1 MTAHK
6 PLRILVVISHPWDL
20 RLGAPRV
27 YMELAEQW
35 RASGNVV
42 EKFSLSDAYPNGA
55 GSGAKFLIRQFLFA
69 RKAAAFIRRNRDR
82 YDVVDALVGD
92 LPFSKVQ
99 LGFRGLLVARSVG
112 LPQLYDEFEQTVP
125 RRWPGRSRGRLRGRI
140 FYEWARRRRVR
151 ASQAA
156 LAHAD
161 LINVPNVAESVHLR
175 GLHHGAAV
183 LVEPYGLTEMRR
195 KELQKVAATC
205 DTRLAEKKV
214 CFIGMWG
221 ARKGAYDWPQLV
233 SLIRAAVPEARFI
246 FLGTMVPAG
255 RIQAQLGA
263 NAERVE
269 FVSDYEPH
277 ELSGLLA
284 TCTAG
289 AFPSYVEGFG
299 LAVLEQLAAGL
310 PTVAFDVPGP
320 RDILNRALPELLVP
334 PGDLPAFA
342 GAVTKILQL
351 DPATY
356 RGLVDR
362 STKAV
367 AGHSW
372 SVIARD
378 TLQSYHSA
386 LRTFAAPSVIFAQPF
401 GLSSPGGGARIL
413 RALLQN
419 PPVRP
424 AIVSTA
430 PDAPQARERFRELH
444 IPRRPSFG
452 RIEQTRWHSLPELVT
467 PLFRSSFRRRLRVAC
482 REQKAVALHA
492 IPHRALDFYDSYLVA
507 LALGLPYFLQVHDDL
522 LYSAKGGINLS
533 FASSALQEVWRGAQ
547 LRFVISRQ
555 MGEEYVRRYGPQEF
569 IIITD
574 GIDRVAAAP
583 VEGRGNELRI
593 YFMGLFHIS
602 YEENLRVLLQAIARV
617 QAANPSARISVS
629 LRCGQINARDIRE
642 AANVRILPFGS
653 EADVSRD
660 LEEADLLYLP
670 LPFGANFEPFVKLSL
685 STKLVTY
692 LGSGIPILYHGP
704 RGAAVADLLVE
715 NDAAL
720 IQIALDADS
729 LAAHL
734 AQCLKEPALVREK
747 ASNALALAR
756 KDFTL
761 QAQRGRFWNAI
772 GAFVPFD
779 RTLDNTVVSHS

>member
-1 MTAHK
+1 VNSGQ
-6 PLRILVVISHPWDL
+6 PLRILVVISHPWDM
-20 RLGAPRV
+20 RLGATRV

-82 YDVVDALVGD
+82 FDVVDALVGD
-92 LPFSKVQ
+92 LPFSKTH

-125 RRWPGRSRGRLRGRI
+125 RRWPGRSRGRLHGRI

-151 ASQAA
+151 SSQAA

-161 LINVPNVAESVHLR
+161 LINVPNIAESLHLR
-175 GLHHGAAV
+175 GQQHGAVV
-183 LVEPYGLTEMRR
+183 LVEPYGLTEKRR
-195 KELQKVAATC
+195 DELQNVAATS
-205 DTRLAEKKV
+205 DTRLAEKKI

-233 SLIRAAVPEARFI
+233 SLIRKTVPEARFA

-255 RIQAQLGA
+255 QIQAQLGTS
-263 NAERVE
+263 AERAD
-269 FVSDYEPH
+269 FVSDYEPN
-277 ELSGLLA
+277 ELPGLLA
-284 TCTAG
+284 SCTVG

-320 RDILNRALPELLVP
+320 RDILKGELPELLVP

-342 GAVTKILQL
+342 AAVTKILRL

-362 STKAV
+362 SAKAV
-367 AGHSW
+367 ADHSW

-378 TLQSYHSA
+378 TLQSYRSA
-386 LRTFAAPSVIFAQPF
+386 LRALFGPTVVFAQPF

-413 RALLQN
+413 RALLQD

-430 PDAPQARERFRELH
+430 PEAPQGRERFRELH

-452 RIEQTRWHSLPELVT
+452 RIEQTRWHSLPEVVA
-467 PLFRSSFRRRLRVAC
+467 PLFRSSFRRRLRAAC
-482 REQKAVALHA
+482 REQKAIALHA
-492 IPHRALDFYDSYLVA
+492 IPHRALDFYDSYQVA

-522 LYSAKGGINLS
+522 LYSAKGGIDLS
-533 FASSALQEVWRGAQ
+533 LASSALQEVWRGAQ

-574 GIDRVAAAP
+574 GIDRIASAP
-583 VEGRGNELRI
+583 AEPHGNELRI
-593 YFMGLFHIS
+593 YFMGLFHIA
-602 YEENLRVLLQAIARV
+602 YEENLRGLLQAIARV
-617 QAANPSARISVS
+617 HSVHPSARISVT

-670 LPFGANFEPFVKLSL
+670 LPFGANFEPFVRLSL

-704 RGAAVADLLVE
+704 PVAAVADLLGE
-715 NDAAL
+715 NDAAV
-720 IQIALDADS
+720 IQTALDPDS
-729 LAAHL
+729 LAARL
-734 AQCLKEPALVREK
+734 IEFQKEPALARQK

-756 KDFTL
+756 RDFTL
-761 QAQRGRFWNAI
+761 QAQHDRFWNAI
-772 GAFVPFD
+772 GAFVPLGQT
-779 RTLDNTVVSHS
+779 RDNLVVSHS